1 MIHAKVIKKNANSAI
16 NHLKDMNIIDK
27 NYRVF
32 SDDCY
37 VYIPLKMRIDS
48 YDCVDLNGLP
58 ARKHDDF
65 SASYDVIGSI
75 AIIKRKDIDDAIKI
89 ADKLIKR
96 KNIDAV
102 YLDDGI
108 SGNFRQH
115 RLRFLAGNELYETI
129 YRENNIKLKVNIK
142 YDYFSP
148 RLATE
153 RLRVSNMVS
162 ENEFIIDMFAG
173 VGPFSILIASR
184 HNVNIIAIDIN
195 CHAIS
200 MLNENIKMNKLTGRI
215 TGICGDSSRIIENY
229 NNADRIIMNLP
240 HDSFNFIDIAYRHL
254 RKGGTINYYEI
265 LDYESLYNRMEF
277 FKNYFEISSK
287 RIVHGY
293 SKSMNMYAID
303 LKKL

>member
-1 MIHAKVIKKNANSAI
+1 MIHARVIKKNANDAI
-16 NHLKDMNIIDK
+16 KYFKIMNFIDK

-32 SDDCY
+32 SDDLY
-37 VYIPLKMRIDS
+37 VYIPLKKCIDG
-48 YDCVDLNGLP
+48 YDCIDLNGIP
-58 ARKHDDF
+58 ARKYSDF

-75 AIIKRKDIDDAIKI
+75 AIIKRKGIDDAIKI
-89 ADKLIKR
+89 AGELIKR
-96 KNIDAV
+96 KNIEAV
-102 YLDDGI
+102 YLDNGI

-115 RLRFLAGNELYETI
+115 NLRFLAGNEIYETI
-129 YRENNIKLKVNIK
+129 YRENSIKLKVNIK

-153 RLRVSNMVS
+153 RLRVSNSVS

-184 HNVNIIAIDIN
+184 HNVNITAIDIN

-200 MLNENIKMNKLTGRI
+200 MLDENIKMNRLIGKI
-215 TGICGDSSRIIENY
+215 TGICGDASKVIDNY

-240 HDSFNFIDIAYRHL
+240 HESFNFIDIALKHL
-254 RKGGTINYYEI
+254 KTGGTINYYEI
-265 LDYESLYNRMEF
+265 LNADTLYNRMNF
-277 FKNYFEISSK
+277 FKKYFDITSK

-293 SKSMNMYAID
+293 SKTMNMYALD